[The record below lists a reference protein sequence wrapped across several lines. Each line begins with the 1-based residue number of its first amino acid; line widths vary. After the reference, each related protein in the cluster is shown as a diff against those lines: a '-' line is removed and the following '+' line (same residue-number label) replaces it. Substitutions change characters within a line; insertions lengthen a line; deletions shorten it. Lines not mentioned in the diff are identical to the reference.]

1 MGSSAKQQ
9 KDKPLRSEAIHRL
22 IESALAVKGHT
33 ARCSGALADGK
44 FIEEKGGSPGVRLK
58 KPQRK
63 RP

>member
-1 MGSSAKQQ
+1 MGCSAKQQ

-33 ARCSGALADGK
+33 ALCSGALAGVK
-44 FIEEKGGSPGVRLK
+44 FIEEKGASPGVRLK

-63 RP
+63 QP